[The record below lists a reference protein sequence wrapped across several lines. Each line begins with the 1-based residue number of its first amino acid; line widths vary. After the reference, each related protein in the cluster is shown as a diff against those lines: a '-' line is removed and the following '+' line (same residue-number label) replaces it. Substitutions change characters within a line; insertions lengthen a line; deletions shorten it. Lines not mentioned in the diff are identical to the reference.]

1 MLLSS
6 EFLRGSGYFPYGK
19 KMAQKLKHL
28 EFIENVINRLT
39 KNSFLLKGGTVIY
52 LTVLLGSSTKY
63 PEPFYV
69 LLIAIP
75 TLFFWHLD
83 GFYLSQEQLFRQL
96 YDAVRETDEDDIDF
110 SMDTAPFQH
119 KIGWFKSTFSKS
131 LIPFYFPI
139 LLLSIVVFL
148 WQSL

>member
-1 MLLSS
+1 
-6 EFLRGSGYFPYGK
+6 
-19 KMAQKLKHL
+19 MAQKLKHL

-39 KNSFLLKGGTVIY
+39 KNSFFLKGGTVIF
-52 LTVLLGSSTKY
+52 LTVLLGFSTKD

-69 LLIAIP
+69 LLPAIS

-83 GFYLSQEQLFRQL
+83 GFYLGQEQLFRQL

-119 KIGWFKSTFSKS
+119 RVGWFKSTFSKP
-131 LIPFYFPI
+131 LICFYFPI